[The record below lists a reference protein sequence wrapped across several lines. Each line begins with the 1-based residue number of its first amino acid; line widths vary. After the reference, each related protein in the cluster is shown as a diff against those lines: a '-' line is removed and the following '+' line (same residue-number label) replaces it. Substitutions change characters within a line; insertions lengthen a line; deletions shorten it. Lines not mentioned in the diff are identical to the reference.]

1 MANRRETMK
10 LTNIGPTCIY
20 HFRGITD
27 VCPQPSLRGGNTLAR
42 VNARCRKDAEQ
53 LQLLMVGI
61 VDAHA

>member
-1 MANRRETMK
+1 
-10 LTNIGPTCIY
+10 
-20 HFRGITD
+20 